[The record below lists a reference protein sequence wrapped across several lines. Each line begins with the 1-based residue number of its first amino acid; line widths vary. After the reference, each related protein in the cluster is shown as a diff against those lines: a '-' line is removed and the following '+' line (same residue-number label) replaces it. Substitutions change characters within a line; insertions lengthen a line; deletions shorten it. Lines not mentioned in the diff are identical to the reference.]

1 MDPQVVR
8 RINVI
13 ECLQEDNEDVPPPP
27 EDAAELWTEEEIH
40 AYFESG
46 GEIVPAPKKKFPQ
59 KAAKMKAM
67 RIHKLGGERYAVS
80 VLPPGYTVKI
90 SKEIVILE
98 VEVDG
103 PVLFYTFSAG
113 GLEQLQL
120 ETDLPTPAAGAGEV
134 VIKSYA
140 CGVNFSDTL
149 IAAGKYNVRPPLPFS
164 PGFEMAGEV
173 VEIGAEV
180 DSKWQVGDRVV
191 GQAGWGGYAEYA
203 VVKAKSLVPVPDS
216 LDYCTAAAFP
226 VAYATSHIAL
236 SYKARLQPGE
246 TLLVHGASGGVGLTA
261 VELGAA
267 MGATV
272 VLKLTDEKGVD
283 VVYDP
288 VGGECWDAS
297 MKCIGFEGRL
307 LVIGFASGKV
317 PQIPANQLLAKNID
331 VLGFYIGAYFNE
343 RVEVAQKSF
352 EECMEMLMQG
362 KIKPLVSDTYPLEQT
377 ATAIALVRDRKAVGK
392 VVVTIGNSN

>member
-67 RIHKLGGERYAVS
+67 RIHKL
-80 VLPPGYTVKI
+80 
-90 SKEIVILE
+90 
-98 VEVDG
+98 
-103 PVLFYTFSAG
+103 G

-272 VLKLTDEKGVD
+272 IATASTEAKLQIAKSRGAHHGVLSSAKDMHQQVLKLTDEKGVD

-343 RVEVAQKSF
+343 RFNRVCDVLCLGH
-352 EECMEMLMQG
+352 CMCLTTL
-362 KIKPLVSDTYPLEQT
+362 P
-377 ATAIALVRDRKAVGK
+377 
-392 VVVTIGNSN
+392 

>member
-67 RIHKLGGERYAVS
+67 RIHKL
-80 VLPPGYTVKI
+80 
-90 SKEIVILE
+90 
-98 VEVDG
+98 
-103 PVLFYTFSAG
+103 G

-272 VLKLTDEKGVD
+272 IATASTEAKLQIAKSRGAHHGVLSSAKDMHQQVLKLTDEKGVD